1 MAGAGTAKHPAWNG
15 LGEGLKFYSD
25 VLAHL
30 RARPPGATAAIAG
43 AGAPADVVNGRTERQ
58 LSFAN
63 QQLAKASQ
71 KSQSRGGAKLTA
83 PLTLVRGGFKASA
96 EFASSLPPSPATAAP
111 GWPQSSPAAA
121 SFGGRATPTRA
132 GLPNAASQ
140 AGPRLAQKDH

>member
-83 PLTLVRGGFKASA
+83 PLTLVRGGFNGIGGDRVK
-96 EFASSLPPSPATAAP
+96 FATIA
-111 GWPQSSPAAA
+111 GD
-121 SFGGRATPTRA
+121 GGA
-132 GLPNAASQ
+132 GLAAVEPSR
-140 AGPRLAQKDH
+140 GELREEGDPDPRRPAKRRK